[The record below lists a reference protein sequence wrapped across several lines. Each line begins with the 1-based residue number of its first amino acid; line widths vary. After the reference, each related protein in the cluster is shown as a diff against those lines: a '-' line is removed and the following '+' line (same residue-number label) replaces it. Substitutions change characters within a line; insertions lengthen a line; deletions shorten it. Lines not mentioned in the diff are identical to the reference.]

1 MVSTVND
8 AEIITLF
15 YQRDERAVIETAAQY
30 GAVCMRIAMR
40 ILNNKQDAEECVND
54 ALLRL
59 WNKVPP
65 EQPAHLQ
72 SYLLT
77 LVSHLALDRL
87 NFTNRQKRGGG
98 YIAQALEELENDL
111 LSEDNVEHSVEQ
123 IAVNDAIRRFL
134 ESLPSDQRDILLKR
148 YWFLEN
154 SHEIAQDLHLSESN
168 VRVTLLR
175 LRKKLRAFLEKEEL
189 L

>member
-1 MVSTVND
+1 MND
-8 AEIITLF
+8 DEMIALF
-15 YQRDERAVIETAAQY
+15 HQRDERAVIETAAQY
-30 GAVCMRIAMR
+30 GAVCMRVAMR
-40 ILNNKQDAEECVND
+40 ILKNKQDAEECVND

-59 WNKVPP
+59 WNTVPP
-65 EQPAHLQ
+65 EHPAYLQ

-87 NFTNRQKRGGG
+87 DYANRQKRGGG
-98 YIAQALEELENDL
+98 RIAQALEELENDL
-111 LSEDNVEHSVEQ
+111 FSEENVEHRVEQ

-154 SHEIAQDLHLSESN
+154 SHEIAKDQHLTESN

-175 LRKKLRAFLEKEEL
+175 LRQKLRAFLEKEEL

>member
-1 MVSTVND
+1 MRTVND
-8 AEIITLF
+8 AEIIALF
-15 YQRDERAVIETAAQY
+15 QQRDERAVIETAAKY
-30 GAVCMRIAMR
+30 GAAGMRVAMR
-40 ILNNKQDAEECVND
+40 ILNNRQDAEECVND

-59 WNKVPP
+59 WNVVPP
-65 EQPAHLQ
+65 EQPTYLQ

-87 NFTNRQKRGGG
+87 EFANRKKRGGG
-98 YIAQALEELENDL
+98 HIAQALEELENDL
-111 LSEDNVEHSVEQ
+111 FSDENVEHRVEQ
-123 IAVNDAIRRFL
+123 KAVNDAIRRFL

-154 SHEIAQDLHLSESN
+154 SHEIAADLHMSEGN